1 MGSKYLGIARTL
13 ALVAALAAMAMVLTC
28 GPGTRM
34 EAWSWQTGLGM
45 LIWAFYLGAAAAVV
59 SLVLVVLLAIPR
71 FRARPWVPV
80 ASLAIALAAIAPPL
94 MMLSVDKSVPRI
106 HDITTDT
113 ANPPAFVGLLEVRR
127 KASNGFAYGGEAIA
141 AEQRK
146 AYPDLKALVL
156 KSPPRE
162 TVQRAIDAAR
172 SLGWEVVASDAEA
185 GRIEATDTTMWFGFK
200 DDIVI
205 RIQPDPEGSRV
216 DVRSVSRVGLS
227 DLGAN
232 AKRIRAFLGKLS

>member
-1 MGSKYLGIARTL
+1 MGSRYLGVAGAL

-34 EAWSWQTGLGM
+34 DAWSWQIGLGM
-45 LIWAFYLGAAAAVV
+45 LKWAFYVGAAAAVV
-59 SLVLVVLLAIPR
+59 SLVLVVLLAFPK
-71 FRARPWVPV
+71 FRAHPWVPV
-80 ASLAIALAAIAPPL
+80 ASLVIALVAIAPPL
-94 MMLSVDKSVPRI
+94 MLLSVAKSVPRI

-127 KASNGFAYGGEAIA
+127 KAPNGFAYGGEAIA

-146 AYPDLKALVL
+146 GYPDLKPLVL
-156 KSPPRE
+156 KAPPRD
-162 TVQRAIDAAR
+162 VMQRAIDAAR
-172 SLGWEVVASDAEA
+172 ALGWEVVSSDAEA
-185 GRIEATDTTMWFGFK
+185 GRIEATDTTTWFGFK
-200 DDIVI
+200 DDVVI
-205 RIQPDPEGSRV
+205 RVQPDPEGSRV

-232 AKRIRAFLGKLS
+232 AKRIREFLARLA